1 MCSSISN
8 SDMRALSS
16 SATTASLSTVK
27 KQKKLSM
34 IVAAAFPN
42 CAIGIQ
48 GNLPWRISKDLKW
61 FKDIT
66 SLVPSD
72 ATTNNDNEEKN
83 ENRMNAVIM
92 GRKTWLS
99 IPEKFKPLKN
109 RINIVL
115 THQLTS
121 SNENQL
127 RNEYKIPS
135 EVILASSLESA
146 INTVESNASIASSFV
161 IGGESLFC
169 DAFSVCDSVYLTKIY
184 PISASAK
191 STISKCDAFFPNDK
205 LSLIASGVSF
215 KDQITN
221 GQSYFESAAIPS
233 EFKPSSLN
241 EGSKFTDEAG
251 DFQYE
256 FLHYVRTPII
266 TSRSNYSNEIDEATG
281 EIHPSKKQKG
291 ETVIEKSAIASS
303 SSRHE
308 EHQYLDLIREIIEK
322 GTRKGDRTG
331 VGTLSVFGRTMRFSL
346 KDDTMP
352 LLTTKKTF
360 WRGLAE
366 ELLWFIS
373 GDTSAKTL
381 QDKNIHIWDGN
392 GSRESLDKLGLFHRE
407 VGDLGPVYGFQ
418 WRHFGAEYGTCHDD
432 YTGKGVDQLAELINT
447 IKTNPND
454 RRMIVSAW
462 NPAAL
467 KYMALPPCHMFA
479 QFYVNDGYL
488 SCQMYQRSAD
498 MGLGVP
504 FNVSSLLFH
513 LSKISLRA
521 FSLCIH
527 TNLHRLLHM
536 LCSPI

>member
-1 MCSSISN
+1 
-8 SDMRALSS
+8 MRALSS
-16 SATTASLSTVK
+16 SSVSASLLTVK

-34 IVAAAFPN
+34 IVAASFPN
-42 CAIGIQ
+42 CGIGIQ
-48 GNLPWRISKDLKW
+48 GNLPWKISKDLKW

-66 SLVPSD
+66 SSSFD
-72 ATTNNDNEEKN
+72 TTTGIKINNNEEKN

-99 IPEKFKPLKN
+99 IPEKFRPLKN

-121 SNENQL
+121 SNETEL

-135 EVILASSLESA
+135 EVIIASSLENA
-146 INTVESNASIASSFV
+146 INIVENNSIIASSFV
-161 IGGESLFC
+161 IGGESLFR
-169 DAFSVCDSVYLTKIY
+169 DAFTVCDSVYLTKIY
-184 PISASAK
+184 PISISAK

-205 LSLIASGVSF
+205 LSLIVSGVSF
-215 KDQITN
+215 QDSFTN
-221 GQSYFESAAIPS
+221 NQSYFESGSIPF
-233 EFKPSSLN
+233 EFKPTNSST
-241 EGSKFTDEAG
+241 EGSRFTDETG

-256 FLHYVRTPII
+256 FFHYVRTPVI
-266 TSRSNYSNEIDEATG
+266 TSATTSNGNAGEISEATG

-291 ETVIEKSAIASS
+291 EATVIEKPVNTSSS

-373 GDTSAKTL
+373 GDTNAKTL

-467 KYMALPPCHMFA
+467 KHMALPPCHMFA

-504 FNVSSLLFH
+504 FNVSLSSFFLLLFPNITH
-513 LSKISLRA
+513 FAHFK
-521 FSLCIH
+521 
-527 TNLHRLLHM
+527 
-536 LCSPI
+536 